1 MAYTWIPFY
10 KELSQKLLQ
19 FKDDRKPLV
28 DFIYSELSTVGSKS
42 LVDYIHMEDGSK
54 VKDIDPFNVDGMLLY
69 AKTKEDVIDDTQ
81 VTLQDGYK
89 LYVRSLDL
97 NTDFDTIKKRLDSFI
112 R

>member
-28 DFIYSELSTVGSKS
+28 DFIYSELSIVGSKS

-54 VKDIDPFNVDGMLLY
+54 VKDIDPLMLMVCY
-69 AKTKEDVIDDTQ
+69 YMRKP
-81 VTLQDGYK
+81 
-89 LYVRSLDL
+89 R
-97 NTDFDTIKKRLDSFI
+97 RM
-112 R
+112 